1 MSAPMSTQWPA
12 LLREACAGLA
22 QRASATW
29 VSCGGM
35 MLAMAACALVAVL
48 ALSRAAIDPGVPEP
62 ERVVMLDFMTHQP
75 GEEARWQLASPAGLV
90 PLLKSRGLPLELISR
105 SSSAGFTLQLN
116 ADGQSRLE
124 VVRVLAADPDLAPLM
139 GIKALHGDLAATLRR
154 RDAIAL
160 TPKLVHKL
168 WGELPLAEALGRTVE
183 CRGKAYQV
191 TAVIPA
197 IDSRSSLN
205 AAHEA
210 MASFELEGTDFRG
223 GMFDSP
229 EAVESIHQGN
239 AQVYARLR
247 PGTRPEQVVSL
258 LEQAY
263 QAHPLYAKLPA
274 EWKDKSP
281 SKKAAEFRVLPLAQ
295 LPLEG
300 QSMVWD
306 LLLVLGAASALLF
319 LLAAINS
326 MNLQTAQLLQRRRET
341 ALRRSLGATGFDLLK
356 LWSLELLLSLLISA
370 AGAALLVWWLAP
382 AVADWLGLSAE
393 RPILDA
399 LPSQVLLG
407 LGAAILVL
415 LPLSLALPAGMAL
428 RQVPAPA
435 LQGRTASEG
444 PWGRRVRQG
453 LLTLQ
458 LCGALLLLALTGV
471 LSLQHRHMVM
481 ADRGIETQNRLVLS
495 AIVERDFVPKMDA
508 FAEGLRQHPAIQHFA
523 FSSARPAMDT
533 DGPSEFHVGPK
544 GDKQM
549 LRMTIASPSFF
560 DTYGIKVLAGD
571 PKSGS
576 GEGRLVIDA
585 KAARLLGFASPQ
597 AAVGAVLRGGDDL
610 AKEGQEQRRVV
621 AVVNDIKQE
630 SAREAARP
638 QGFMLSDEP
647 QWDLTVYGPDPVA
660 LRQALESVWT
670 SHGPPLAHLVWT
682 ADEQRARVY
691 HLEKLLSWLLAAVAL
706 VAVGVAML
714 GAYALV
720 ADTLRRRRTELVLRR
735 LHGAGHGAIARE
747 VAAEFAWPLA
757 LAALIGLPLAWL
769 LGQGYLSEFVD
780 RIDLASGLLLPLA
793 SAAMLTLL
801 ITALAALRHVRLA
814 LALQP
819 IEALR

>member
-1 MSAPMSTQWPA
+1 MK
-12 LLREACAGLA
+12 LLTLFKEACAGL
-22 QRASATW
+22 RLRGSATL

-35 MLAMAACALVAVL
+35 LLAMAACALVAVL
-48 ALSRAAIDPGVPEP
+48 ALSRMAIDPGVPEP
-62 ERVVMLDFMTHQP
+62 QRVVMLDFKTHQP
-75 GEEARWQLASPAGLV
+75 GEYPHWQLASPAGLV
-90 PLLKSRGLPLELISR
+90 PLLKNRGLPLDLISR
-105 SSSAGFTLQLN
+105 SSSEGFTLHMN
-116 ADGQSRLE
+116 GDGQDRLE
-124 VVRVLAADPDLAPLM
+124 VVRVLAADPDLAPLL
-139 GIKALHGDLAATLRR
+139 GIKAMHGDLQATLRR
-154 RDAIAL
+154 KDAIAL

-168 WGELPLAEALGRTVE
+168 WGDLPLAEALGRSVE
-183 CRGKAYQV
+183 CRGKAYLV

-210 MASFELEGTDFRG
+210 MASFELVGGDFRG
-223 GMFDSP
+223 GIIDSP
-229 EAVESIHQGN
+229 EALETIHQGN

-247 PGTRPEQVVSL
+247 PGTQPEQLAPL
-258 LEQAY
+258 LEQAF
-263 QAHPLYAKLPA
+263 QTHPLYAKLPP

-281 SKKAAEFRVLPLAQ
+281 SKKAAEFRALTLAQ
-295 LPLEG
+295 LPMEG
-300 QSMVWD
+300 QAMIWD
-306 LLLVLGAASALLF
+306 LLAALAGASALLF

-326 MNLQTAQLLQRRRET
+326 MNLQAAQLLQRRRET
-341 ALRRSLGATGFDLLK
+341 ALRRSLGATGAGLLR
-356 LWSLELLLSLLISA
+356 LWGLETLLSLLLSA

-393 RPILDA
+393 RPIVEA
-399 LPSQVLLG
+399 LPVPVLQGLGLAVLL
-407 LGAAILVL
+407 L
-415 LPLSLALPAGMAL
+415 LPLTLALPAAIAL

-444 PWGRRVRQG
+444 PWGRRIRQA

-471 LSLQHRHMVM
+471 LSQQHHHMVN
-481 ADRGIETQNRLVLS
+481 ADRGIQTQNRLILS
-495 AIVERDFVPKMDA
+495 AVVERDFVPKMDA
-508 FAEGLRQHPAIQHFA
+508 FAEGLRQHPAIESFA

-533 DGPSEFHVGPK
+533 DGPSELHVGPK

-549 LRMTIASPSFF
+549 LRMTVASPSFF

-571 PKSGS
+571 PKAGS
-576 GEGRLVIDA
+576 GDERLVIDA
-585 KAARLLGFASPQ
+585 KAARLLGFAAPQ
-597 AAVGAVLRGGDDL
+597 DAVGAVLLAGGDL
-610 AKEGQEQRRVV
+610 AKEGQAQRRVI

-630 SAREAARP
+630 SARDPARP
-638 QGFMLSDEP
+638 QGFVLSDEA
-647 QWDLTVYGPDPVA
+647 QWDLTVYGPDPLA
-660 LRQALESVWT
+660 LRQALESVWK

-691 HLEKLLSWLLAAVAL
+691 HLEKLLSWLLGAVSL

-735 LHGAGHGAIARE
+735 LHGASNGQIARE
-747 VAAEFAWPLA
+747 VAAEFALPLGVA
-757 LAALIGLPLAWL
+757 GLLGLPLAAF
-769 LGQGYLSEFVD
+769 LGHAYLADFVD
-780 RIDLASGLLLPLA
+780 RIDLGTGLALPLLV
-793 SAAMLTLL
+793 AAALSLAATG
-801 ITALAALRHVRLA
+801 LAALRHLRLA

>member
-1 MSAPMSTQWPA
+1 MSR
-12 LLREACAGLA
+12 LLMEAWSGLR

-35 MLAMAACALVAVL
+35 TLAMAACALVAVL

-75 GEEARWQLASPAGLV
+75 GEEARWQMASPAGLV

-105 SSSAGFTLQLN
+105 SSSEGFTLQLN
-116 ADGQSRLE
+116 ADGQNRLE
-124 VVRVLAADPDLAPLM
+124 VVRVLAADPDLAALM
-139 GIKALHGDLAATLRR
+139 GIKALHGDLQATLRR

-210 MASFELEGTDFRG
+210 MASFELVGSDFRG
-223 GMFDSP
+223 GIIDSP

-247 PGTRPEQVVSL
+247 PGASAEQLGPL
-258 LEQAY
+258 LEQAF
-263 QAHPLYAKLPA
+263 QAHPLYAKIPP

-281 SKKAAEFRVLPLAQ
+281 NKKAAEFRALPLAE
-295 LPLEG
+295 LPLQG
-300 QSMVWD
+300 QPMIWD
-306 LLLVLGAASALLF
+306 LLTALAAASALLF
-319 LLAAINS
+319 VLATINS

-356 LWSLELLLSLLISA
+356 LWSLETLLGLLISA

-393 RPILDA
+393 RPIVEA
-399 LPSQVLLG
+399 LPLPVLQGMG
-407 LGAAILVL
+407 LAVLVL
-415 LPLSLALPAGMAL
+415 LPLILALPAGMAL

-444 PWGRRVRQG
+444 PWGRRIRQG

-471 LSLQHRHMVM
+471 LSLQHRYMVN
-481 ADRGIETQNRLVLS
+481 ADRGIETQNRLILS
-495 AIVERDFVPKMDA
+495 AMVERDFVPKMDA

-523 FSSARPAMDT
+523 FSTARPAMDT
-533 DGPSEFHVGPK
+533 DGPSELHVGPK
-544 GDKQM
+544 GERQM
-549 LRMTIASPSFF
+549 LRMTVSSPSFF

-576 GEGRLVIDA
+576 GDGRLVIDA
-585 KAARLLGFASPQ
+585 KAARMLGFASPQ
-597 AAVGAVLRGGDDL
+597 AAIGAVLRGGGDL

-720 ADTLRRRRTELVLRR
+720 ADTLRRRRTELVLHR
-735 LHGAGHGAIARE
+735 LHGASHAAIARE
-747 VAAEFAWPLA
+747 VASEFAMPLA
-757 LAALIGLPLAWL
+757 VAGLIGLPLAAL
-769 LGQGYLSEFVD
+769 LGQDYLNGFVD
-780 RIDLASGLLLPLA
+780 RIGLGSGLVLPLL
-793 SAAMLTLL
+793 AAAALTLL
-801 ITALAALRHVRLA
+801 ITGLAALRHLRLA